1 MILDR
6 HAGYPGG
13 ESALMKAITASTQ
26 TGFTKLSAIT
36 GDSKGLLMT
45 LFGLNLY
52 ADGYVWHSSS
62 FDSWNLWEILVG
74 GGGAAG
80 PVAPYISSVAQPS
93 GSLSVAAG
101 STAYL
106 EWSPSS
112 SHAPT
117 AFRIRTQAGGDLP
130 DDIVLWVFR
139 IQ

>member
-1 MILDR
+1 
-6 HAGYPGG
+6 
-13 ESALMKAITASTQ
+13 MKAITGSTQ
-26 TGFTKLSAIT
+26 TGFTKLSALT

-52 ADGYVWHSSS
+52 IDGRQDVGLLGWHSSS
-62 FDSWNLWEILVG
+62 LTSWNLNPILAG

-80 PVAPYISSVAQPS
+80 PAWSYTSSAAEPTTSPS
-93 GSLSVAAG
+93 VRAG

-106 EWSPSS
+106 AWSPSS

-117 AFRIRTQAGGDLP
+117 GLRIRTQAGGDLP
-130 DDIVLWVFR
+130 DEIVLWIFR

>member
-1 MILDR
+1 
-6 HAGYPGG
+6 
-13 ESALMKAITASTQ
+13 MKAITGSTQ

-36 GDSKGLLMT
+36 GASKGLLMT

-52 ADGYVWHSSS
+52 IDGRQDVGLLGWHSSS
-62 FDSWNLWEILVG
+62 FTSWNLNPILWSL
-74 GGGAAG
+74 AG
-80 PVAPYISSVAQPS
+80 PAGPAWSYISSAAEPTTSPS
-93 GSLSVAAG
+93 VRAG

-117 AFRIRTQAGGDLP
+117 GIRIRTQAGADLP
-130 DDIVLWVFR
+130 PEVVLWIFR